1 MRTRG
6 PRSRFGA
13 ASGFASRSAKPSG
26 EKMRHKTVT
35 ATVFLVL
42 AAFTFTHGRLASSAA
57 HIAPTD
63 TQRRAQARQTR
74 TPQQAA
80 RRDYSKFSHAVPEH
94 AKQKCDSCHKF
105 PSTNWKDAR
114 KGRDAFPDVMEY
126 PEHASCIG
134 CHRQQF
140 FARERPAPSICS
152 NCHVSVTPSFTARE
166 PFPNPR
172 ETFDASTFGRSV
184 TSEFGI
190 QFANDNH
197 IELVG
202 QRRPGFLRQDG
213 VRFVSVS
220 FRSAAAPREQ
230 ETSDPKSCAV
240 CHQTYMPQGDS
251 ADEFVTK
258 PPKGFPE
265 DAFWLKKGTFKTS
278 PGHATCFTC
287 HNADAG
293 ITPIQSDCNACHKLL
308 PPSER
313 LDITRAHDDYDPALA
328 ARMNIT
334 DKYTLER
341 WSRRDAARFRH
352 EWLPHAGLA
361 CTDCHH
367 VNTMNTLDRATL
379 RVAVKSC
386 GGAGTGCHVEQT
398 NEGILNEVVAKK
410 RADPAFV
417 CTKCHVLNGAKPL
430 PESHVLA
437 LPTPAPPAKKD

>member
-1 MRTRG
+1 MRR
-6 PRSRFGA
+6 
-13 ASGFASRSAKPSG
+13 
-26 EKMRHKTVT
+26 KTVT
-35 ATVFLVL
+35 SAVFLAL
-42 AAFTFTHGRLASSAA
+42 AAFTFLHGRLASSAA
-57 HIAPTD
+57 PVATTD
-63 TQRRAQARQTR
+63 KQRRAQSRQARA
-74 TPQQAA
+74 PQQNAH
-80 RRDYSKFSHAVPEH
+80 RDYSKFSHSVPEH

-105 PSTNWKDAR
+105 PSANWKDVR
-114 KGRDAFPDVMEY
+114 KGKDAFPDVTEY

-152 NCHVSVTPSFTARE
+152 VCHVGVTPSFTARE

-172 ETFDASTFGRSV
+172 ELFDASPAGRSV

-190 QFANDNH
+190 QFAHDKH

-202 QRRPGFLRQDG
+202 QRRPDSE
-213 VRFVSVS
+213 RFVSVA
-220 FRSAAAPREQ
+220 FRRDAAPREQ
-230 ETSDPKSCAV
+230 ETSNPKSCAV
-240 CHQTYMPQGDS
+240 CHQTYMPQGES
-251 ADEFVTK
+251 EDEFVTK

-278 PGHATCFTC
+278 PGHATCFNC

-293 ITPIQSDCNACHKLL
+293 VAPAQGDCNACHKLL
-308 PPSER
+308 PLSER
-313 LDITRAHDDYDPALA
+313 LDITHAHDDYDPALA

-341 WSRRDAARFRH
+341 WSRRGVARFRH
-352 EWLPHAGLA
+352 EWLPHQGLA

-386 GGAGTGCHVEQT
+386 GGGGTGCHVEQT

>member
-1 MRTRG
+1 M
-6 PRSRFGA
+6 
-13 ASGFASRSAKPSG
+13 
-26 EKMRHKTVT
+26 
-35 ATVFLVL
+35 
-42 AAFTFTHGRLASSAA
+42 
-57 HIAPTD
+57 
-63 TQRRAQARQTR
+63 
-74 TPQQAA
+74 
-80 RRDYSKFSHAVPEH
+80 
-94 AKQKCDSCHKF
+94 
-105 PSTNWKDAR
+105 
-114 KGRDAFPDVMEY
+114 
-126 PEHASCIG
+126 
-134 CHRQQF
+134 
-140 FARERPAPSICS
+140 
-152 NCHVSVTPSFTARE
+152 
-166 PFPNPR
+166 
-172 ETFDASTFGRSV
+172 
-184 TSEFGI
+184 
-190 QFANDNH
+190 
-197 IELVG
+197 
-202 QRRPGFLRQDG
+202 
-213 VRFVSVS
+213 
-220 FRSAAAPREQ
+220 
-230 ETSDPKSCAV
+230 
-240 CHQTYMPQGDS
+240 
-251 ADEFVTK
+251 TK

-293 ITPIQSDCNACHKLL
+293 ITPIQSDCNACHKML

-313 LDITRAHDDYDPALA
+313 LDIARAHDDYDPALA
-328 ARMNIT
+328 ARMGVA

-341 WSRRDAARFRH
+341 WSRRGVARFRH

-410 RADPAFV
+410 RADPSFI